1 MRSTSLLAVLAGTS
15 DAFSSVRRLPLQPV
29 PTIIQ
34 HHTPANVA
42 RSSGTALH
50 AKRRGKL
57 ANNVSMDEDGN
68 VRLISNKQKQKLGS
82 SKGRRGKKQAGGGDA
97 AAISPL
103 LNNVSMDEDGN
114 VRLISNKQKQKLGS
128 SKGRRG
134 GKQGGGGSDAA
145 AISPLL
151 AEWAKEDDDEG
162 ASSPAKTT
170 VKTAPSATAAAN
182 VFVPFDDDDDEGGFG
197 GKKSKRNK
205 KSRNKESSPRAVL
218 SAAQIAQTEEL
229 LGKISETLE
238 TNGFDVPT
246 LVSDIKALA
255 DLNSLTNDRTLLPS
269 LKSIL
274 SARPKED
281 SERPAYRLAWAG
293 SDEGICHIGTSLHK
307 VPLARLQ
314 EMYLLLGFGKWEL
327 LEVIRILG
335 PFPNVRN
342 TLKGELKVNKMQ
354 GVEREGARLEV
365 KYQSMI
371 DGTGKEILAGGDVKV
386 VGLDVWFAN
395 EKAMVCTIPGDDEEG
410 GDDPM
415 SGDGSNMLLFVAEE
429 DVDGQLEKLRAA

>member
-103 LNNVSMDEDGN
+103 L
-114 VRLISNKQKQKLGS
+114 
-128 SKGRRG
+128 
-134 GKQGGGGSDAA
+134 
-145 AISPLL
+145 
-151 AEWAKEDDDEG
+151 AEWAKEEDYGGG
-162 ASSPAKTT
+162 ASPAKTNSE
-170 VKTAPSATAAAN
+170 TAPSDSAATAAAAN

-274 SARPKED
+274 SSRPKED
-281 SERPAYRLAWAG
+281 AERPAYRLAWAG